1 MIRLE
6 CKVVLQVSV
15 IICVGKTIT
24 KEFLCVLIRTQI
36 VSYMNIHNK
45 FVTLD
50 FDQIKTRLRD
60 GAKHLYVT
68 N

>member
-6 CKVVLQVSV
+6 CKVVFQVSV
-15 IICVGKTIT
+15 IICVGKTIS
-24 KEFLCVLIRTQI
+24 KEFLCVLIRTHI
-36 VSYMNIHNK
+36 FSYINIQW

-50 FDQIKTRLRD
+50 FDQIKTRLQD
-60 GAKHLYVT
+60 GAKHLFVT